1 MNRREIAKN
10 YLKFWFWFDFVAS
23 FPYAWIVD
31 GVFEEKSDDQDS
43 SSTDQGLY
51 SAPQLLRLIKIFKFL
66 RILKLLRLAKF
77 KRILMTIEDYVASN
91 TIATF
96 IVFFRLLSIV
106 FFIAH
111 WTACWWYYV
120 SVQDMLTEPITW
132 VSYANMDNAPVHERY
147 ITALYWSFTTM
158 TTVGYGDIVPFT
170 INEKI
175 YAMFSMIVACGVFAY
190 TVGSIGSLV
199 SKRNAVENAY
209 REQVVAVNRYMRKK
223 ELPQDLQFRVRRY
236 LEYVWDN
243 KKKNNLDEKEIL
255 SLLSEPLRDEI
266 YAHIHGVVIKV
277 CTIFNEYEPHFLS
290 QLSKALETETYG
302 PGDTVIEEGEMS
314 SKIYFIQNGKVD
326 IYHQATKSSFRE
338 LKSDDYFGEIS
349 FFTDKP
355 RCASAKCSDYVDLLA
370 LSKNNM
376 NLLLEKFPEAKE
388 VTENVAKKCENGD
401 LSCLHVYCYIC
412 KELGHVAI
420 RCRKILLNLDQEESR
435 NRWLEYRNKPHTKYI
450 NPTEPPHPS
459 YHRTPRHFNPQKF
472 TSRNIKGVR
481 KETER
486 LFPRDPR
493 LYPKIRGYIQ
503 RYMRVTTPSSSST
516 SLTVGDANLH
526 PLNNSVNSVNIS
538 PAVSSVKKDPLY
550 TIIYMDSESSDHDI
564 QELKQTQRNYSISFD
579 KSPEISP
586 PSLRDPI
593 SFSKAVKTSKIVP
606 VSEIHSLEVPNKE
619 ELTARQIE
627 KRLNT
632 EDIRYL
638 GNEIDPEVSKLFSNK
653 FQSVL

>member
-1 MNRREIAKN
+1 
-10 YLKFWFWFDFVAS
+10 
-23 FPYAWIVD
+23 
-31 GVFEEKSDDQDS
+31 
-43 SSTDQGLY
+43 
-51 SAPQLLRLIKIFKFL
+51 
-66 RILKLLRLAKF
+66 
-77 KRILMTIEDYVASN
+77 
-91 TIATF
+91 
-96 IVFFRLLSIV
+96 
-106 FFIAH
+106 
-111 WTACWWYYV
+111 
-120 SVQDMLTEPITW
+120 
-132 VSYANMDNAPVHERY
+132 
-147 ITALYWSFTTM
+147 
-158 TTVGYGDIVPFT
+158 
-170 INEKI
+170 
-175 YAMFSMIVACGVFAY
+175 
-190 TVGSIGSLV
+190 
-199 SKRNAVENAY
+199 
-209 REQVVAVNRYMRKK
+209 
-223 ELPQDLQFRVRRY
+223 
-236 LEYVWDN
+236 
-243 KKKNNLDEKEIL
+243 
-255 SLLSEPLRDEI
+255 
-266 YAHIHGVVIKV
+266 
-277 CTIFNEYEPHFLS
+277 
-290 QLSKALETETYG
+290 
-302 PGDTVIEEGEMS
+302 
-314 SKIYFIQNGKVD
+314 
-326 IYHQATKSSFRE
+326 
-338 LKSDDYFGEIS
+338 
-349 FFTDKP
+349 
-355 RCASAKCSDYVDLLA
+355 
-370 LSKNNM
+370 M

-638 GNEIDPEVSKLFSNK
+638 GNEIDPEVSKLFSN
-653 FQSVL
+653 